1 MKPVTPAALCLFA
14 LTLGACDSLAT
25 VKATLY
31 STGARIGN
39 RYCETRDPLL
49 RDDLMGR
56 INRGLADQG
65 ATFTLL
71 GMACDDESSP
81 EPQG

>member
-1 MKPVTPAALCLFA
+1 MKPLPPAALCLFA
-14 LTLGACDSLAT
+14 LALGACDSLAT

-56 INRGLADQG
+56 INRGLAHEG
-65 ATFTLL
+65 AAFTLL
-71 GMACDDESSP
+71 GVACDDESGLG
-81 EPQG
+81 PQG